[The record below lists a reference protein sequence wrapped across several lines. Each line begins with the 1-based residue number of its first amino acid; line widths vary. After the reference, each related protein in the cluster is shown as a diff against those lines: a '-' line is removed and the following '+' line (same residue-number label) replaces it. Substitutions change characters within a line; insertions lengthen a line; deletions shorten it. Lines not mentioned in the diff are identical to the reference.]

1 MLVGTRKESERMEEI
16 VELIKKNYLKKDENI
31 ENLTILIDVRKEN
44 GITRGILITLP
55 SRNNSFLEL
64 IRKV

>member
-1 MLVGTRKESERMEEI
+1 MEEI
-16 VELIKKNYLKKDENI
+16 AELIKKNYLKKDENI
-31 ENLTILIDVRKEN
+31 ENLTILIDVKKEN

-55 SRNNSFLEL
+55 SRNNSFLEF

>member
-1 MLVGTRKESERMEEI
+1 MKEI

-55 SRNNSFLEL
+55 SQNNSFLEL
-64 IRKV
+64 LKQV

>member
-1 MLVGTRKESERMEEI
+1 MEELA
-16 VELIKKNYLKKDENI
+16 ELIKKNYLKKDENI

>member
-1 MLVGTRKESERMEEI
+1 MKEI

-55 SRNNSFLEL
+55 SGNNSFLEL
-64 IRKV
+64 IKKV